1 MIEKLKGKKLPA
13 NMKSVVLMLILI
25 VAQVVIFSIMSPYF
39 LKVNNFINIAR
50 QIAEIGI
57 IAIPTAILIIAGSID
72 MSLGS
77 TLGFCAMSFGL
88 MMKAGVPIWLAAI
101 ITIFIGALIGIF
113 NGFFVAVL
121 NIPGIVSTIGSMV
134 LIRGMCYI
142 INKGNPVNGF
152 SKEFIR
158 FGNTTIAN
166 IPLSFFVMLLLFII
180 AAILLQKSE
189 FGIKVYAIGNNE
201 CATKFCGIR
210 TNKFMWKL
218 FIINGMIIAVASIFL
233 LARLGSAEATLGQN
247 YDLDVLASVLIG
259 GISILG
265 GKGHIMG
272 AFLGLLVIGI
282 LRNGLNII
290 GVSVLYQSIILG
302 VLLILTAA
310 KWRKIK
316 E

>member
-1 MIEKLKGKKLPA
+1 MSKWREWKLSSGLKSILLMII
-13 NMKSVVLMLILI
+13 LIL
-25 VAQVVIFSIMSPYF
+25 AQLIWFSIQSPYF
-39 LKVNNFINIAR
+39 LKIGNIVNIAR
-50 QIAEIGI
+50 QIAEIGM
-57 IAIPTAILIIAGSID
+57 IAIPTSILIIAGSID
-72 MSLGS
+72 MSMAS
-77 TLGFCAMSFGL
+77 TLGFCAMAFC
-88 MMKAGVPIWLAAI
+88 MMMNGGIPIWAAAVLTILVGAAI
-101 ITIFIGALIGIF
+101 GVF

-142 INKGNPVNGF
+142 INRGNPVNGF
-152 SKEFIR
+152 SEGFIK
-158 FGNTTIAN
+158 FGYADVLG
-166 IPLSFFVMLLLFII
+166 IPVSFLVMAILFMA
-180 AAILLQKSE
+180 AAILLQRSN

-201 CATKFCGIR
+201 VSTRFCGIK
-210 TNKFMWKL
+210 TNRFMWGL
-218 FIINGMIIAVASIFL
+218 FILNGMLIALASIFL
-233 LARLGSAEATLGQN
+233 LARLGSAEANLGQN

-265 GKGHIMG
+265 GKGNIAG

-310 KWRKIK
+310 KWKK
-316 E
+316 VKD